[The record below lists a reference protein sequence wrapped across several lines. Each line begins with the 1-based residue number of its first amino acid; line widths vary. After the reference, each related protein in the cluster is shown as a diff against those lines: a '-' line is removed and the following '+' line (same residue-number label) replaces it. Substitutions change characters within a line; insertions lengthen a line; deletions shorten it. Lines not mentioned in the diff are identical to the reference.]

1 MLSYLG
7 SSFIYQNNMKRLSR
21 VILLIII
28 IIVPSCRAKS
38 SISKES
44 ISQMDKEETGN
55 RELTICLGYEP
66 HSLYPYQASSQA
78 AQEVLQAIYDGPI
91 DALSSGQIE
100 PVILEKMPDLSDGS
114 AYFTP
119 VSVSEGDEVVNTY
132 GDLVALRPGT
142 RVFPSGCTSPTCA
155 VAWDGI
161 SELQVDQLTATFEL
175 LGGLKW
181 SDGQPL
187 SASDSLYAFQVASDP
202 ATPISKRAVDQT
214 ASYTVMDDTTV
225 EWVGKPG
232 LVTDVFEGYFWAPMP
247 EHAWGEYSA
256 DELLEVEEV
265 NRSPLGWGAYVVDEW
280 QPGAFI
286 RLQKNPYY
294 FRADEGLPVFDLL
307 TFKITNPNGTTNI
320 SNLKFNRE
328 PFEYFDLDIGDF
340 DNEIRENGCDLIST
354 TADMHDQLSVLNILT
369 NYYQDPSVN
378 LYKRNEGD
386 LDILFFNLRDAYES
400 FNPSLSKA
408 KNPLA
413 SAELRT
419 AMTFC
424 MDRESVNEKV
434 FYGLKDVSPKWSLTN
449 NPPEENSRPVLNSAN
464 GSEMLEE
471 MGWIDHDGDK
481 NTGRIIS
488 SSHDIPNG
496 TSLTFSYLIIDTKD
510 DLAAAYIYKESLAE
524 CGVDII
530 IKPVP
535 VEHFWNPAFN
545 TSIFQGHFD
554 LAQVKWSTFINN
566 PCPLLTST
574 NTPNEENGYTGL
586 NFSAL
591 SNPLI
596 DAQCAKLDESAIKYE
611 REQALDNI
619 QQIITKGKSMLKLY
633 AYHEILVT
641 RSDFC
646 GTKAIMETGF
656 LNIEEF
662 DYGTSCR

>member
-1 MLSYLG
+1 
-7 SSFIYQNNMKRLSR
+7 MKRYKQIT
-21 VILLIII
+21 VILLAALIGFFNLAGCNLMSLLN
-28 IIVPSCRAKS
+28 PQPT
-38 SISKES
+38 SIPA
-44 ISQMDKEETGN
+44 TPTPPT
-55 RELTICLGYEP
+55 ELTICLGYEP
-66 HSLYPYQASSQA
+66 RSLYPYQASSQA

-119 VSVSEGDEVVNTY
+119 VSVSKGDEVINTY
-132 GDLVALRPGT
+132 GDLVALKPGT

-155 VAWDGI
+155 VDWDGI

-181 SDGQPL
+181 SDGQTL

-202 ATPISKRAVDQT
+202 ATPISKRAIDQT
-214 ASYTVMDDTTV
+214 ASYTMMDDTTV

-232 LVTDVFEGYFWAPMP
+232 LVTDAFEQYFWAPMP

-256 DELLEVEEV
+256 DQLLEEEEV

-294 FRADEGLPVFDLL
+294 FRADEGLPIFDFL
-307 TFKITNPNGTTNI
+307 TFKITNPNGDTNI
-320 SNLKFNRE
+320 SNLKINRE

-340 DNEIRENGCDLIST
+340 DNEIRGNGCDLIST
-354 TADMHDQLSVLNILT
+354 TVDMRDQLSVLNILT

-378 LYKRNEGD
+378 LYNRDEGD
-386 LDILFFNLRDAYES
+386 QDILFFNLQDTYES
-400 FNPSLSKA
+400 FNPDLSKT

-413 SAELRT
+413 YAELRT
-419 AMTFC
+419 AITFC
-424 MDRESVNEKV
+424 MNSENVNEKV
-434 FYGLKDVSPKWSLTN
+434 FYGMNDISPEWSLTK
-449 NPPEENSRPVLNSAN
+449 NPSEENSSPVFNPDK
-464 GSEMLEE
+464 GSEMLEA
-471 MGWIDHDGDK
+471 MGWIDHDGNK
-481 NTGRIIS
+481 KTVRIVS
-488 SSHDIPNG
+488 GFRDIPEG
-496 TSLTFSYLIIDTKD
+496 TSLTFSYLIIDTKN
-510 DLAAAYIYKESLAE
+510 DLAAAYIYKESLGE

-535 VEHFWNPAFN
+535 AEHFWNPAFD

-554 LAQVKWSTFINN
+554 LAQVKWSTIINN

-574 NTPNEENGYTGL
+574 NIPDEENGYTGL

-591 SNPLI
+591 SSPLI
-596 DAQCAKLDESAIKYE
+596 DTHCSKLDESALRYE
-611 REQALDNI
+611 REQTLDNI
-619 QQIITKGKSMLKLY
+619 QQIIANDKSMLKLY

-641 RSDFC
+641 RNDFC
-646 GTKAIMETGF
+646 GDKAVMETG
-656 LNIEEF
+656 LSNIEEF
-662 DYGTSCR
+662 DYGISCH

>member
-1 MLSYLG
+1 
-7 SSFIYQNNMKRLSR
+7 MKYLSR

-28 IIVPSCRAKS
+28 IFFPSCRAVS
-38 SISKES
+38 SISNES
-44 ISQMDKEETGN
+44 INQMDKEETGY

-119 VSVSEGDEVVNTY
+119 VSVSKGDEVINTY
-132 GDLVALRPGT
+132 GDLVALKPGT

-202 ATPISKRAVDQT
+202 ATPISKRAIDQT
-214 ASYTVMDDTTV
+214 ASYTVIDGTTV

-232 LVTDVFEGYFWAPMP
+232 LVTDAFEQYFWAPMP

-256 DELLEVEEV
+256 GELLEVGEV

-294 FRADEGLPVFDLL
+294 FRADEGLPVFDFL
-307 TFKITNPNGTTNI
+307 TFKITSPNGDTNI
-320 SNLKFNRE
+320 SNLKFDRE
-328 PFEYFDLDIGDF
+328 PFEFFNFDIGDF

-354 TADMHDQLSVLNILT
+354 TADMRDQLSVLNILT

-378 LYKRNEGD
+378 LYNRDEGD
-386 LDILFFNLRDAYES
+386 QDILFFNLRDTYES
-400 FNPSLSKA
+400 FNPDLNKS

-413 SAELRT
+413 YADLRT
-419 AMTFC
+419 AITFC
-424 MDRESVNEKV
+424 MNSESVNEKV
-434 FYGLKDVSPKWSLTN
+434 FYGLNDISPEWSLTK
-449 NPPEENSRPVLNSAN
+449 NPLGENSSPIFNPVK
-464 GSEMLEE
+464 GSEMLEA
-471 MGWIDHDGDK
+471 MGWIDHDGNK
-481 NTGRIIS
+481 NTGRIFS
-488 SSHDIPNG
+488 GFHDIPDG

-510 DLAAAYIYKESLAE
+510 DLAAAYIYKETLAE

-535 VEHFWNPAFN
+535 AEHFWNPAFD

-554 LAQVKWSTFINN
+554 LAQAKWSTIINN

-574 NTPNEENGYTGL
+574 NIPDEENGYNGL

-591 SNPLI
+591 SSPLI
-596 DAQCAKLDESAIKYE
+596 DIQCAKLNESALKLE
-611 REQALDNI
+611 RDQALDKI
-619 QQIITKGKSMLKLY
+619 QQIIAKDKPMLKLY

-641 RSDFC
+641 RNDFC
-646 GTKAIMETGF
+646 GSKAVMETG
-656 LNIEEF
+656 LSNIEEF
-662 DYGTSCR
+662 DYGINCQ